1 MPLGLTSDLNLGQ
14 NEDNLAVHDKII
26 DGSGDLTG
34 EIKIEKKMKQENIA
48 YEKQDID
55 SQSGI
60 IKNSARVDSEEA
72 DTKERTN
79 DDDGKENS
87 QNSQKNIKGP
97 VKLL

>member
-1 MPLGLTSDLNLGQ
+1 MIQMPLGLTSDLNLGQ

-60 IKNSARVDSEEA
+60 ISVSRSPCANSDIARHE
-72 DTKERTN
+72 
-79 DDDGKENS
+79 G
-87 QNSQKNIKGP
+87 
-97 VKLL
+97 